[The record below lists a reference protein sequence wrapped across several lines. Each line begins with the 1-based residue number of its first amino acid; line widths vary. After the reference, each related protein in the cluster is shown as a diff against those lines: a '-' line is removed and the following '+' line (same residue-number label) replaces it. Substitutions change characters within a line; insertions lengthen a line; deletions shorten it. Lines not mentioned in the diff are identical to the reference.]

1 MSRVELSQ
9 FRALPAI
16 DLARHAAAVGLRLSL
31 KLYPVGGAIRDAAQV
46 RYIAKFIDRVGKAWR
61 VRLDVPMPIPGDLR
75 AVDLLLDGVCSV
87 VVEVVTRLTDVQAML
102 RSAQLK
108 QRDLGADRLV
118 IVVAATHANR
128 RALAEARTAL
138 VAAFDLDSQR
148 TLARL
153 AAGED
158 PGRDAIVLLAA

>member
-1 MSRVELSQ
+1 M
-9 FRALPAI
+9 
-16 DLARHAAAVGLRLSL
+16 AAAVGLRLSL

-46 RYIAKFIDRVGKAWR
+46 RYVAKFIERVGKAWR
-61 VRLDVPMPIPGDLR
+61 VRLDVPMPIPGDVR
-75 AVDLLLDGVCSV
+75 AVGLLEGICSV
-87 VVEVVTRLTDVQAML
+87 VVEVVTRLTDIQAIL

-128 RALAEARTAL
+128 SALAEARTAL
-138 VAAFDLDSQR
+138 VATFDLDSQR

-158 PGRDAIVLLAA
+158 PGRDAIVVLAA